1 MDAFSAKTIL
11 FKTALFASTKLVVG
25 LHTLTINCT
34 GQWFDI
40 DAIIVVSGDG
50 KVKFV
55 SLRIY
60 LNKGFSANCIS
71 ILSTGKNTTTLD
83 DSDSSITYLPSLS
96 SWPTDATYITDYYHN
111 TAQYVFLSFPFFPY
125 FGIMIFFQSIS
136 RTVNT
141 SLEAS
146 FTGNALELYG
156 STRANHGLFSVQI
169 DDGNITILNASSTQ
183 YHKPSVPLVSTAFAK
198 DVSAN
203 NTHIYLYP

>member
-1 MDAFSAKTIL
+1 MDAFSAKTTL

-111 TAQYVFLSFPFFPY
+111 TAQYVFLCFF
-125 FGIMIFFQSIS
+125 FFLLFWNNDLFFKVYLVPSI
-136 RTVNT
+136 RV
-141 SLEAS
+141 
-146 FTGNALELYG
+146 
-156 STRANHGLFSVQI
+156 
-169 DDGNITILNASSTQ
+169 
-183 YHKPSVPLVSTAFAK
+183 
-198 DVSAN
+198 
-203 NTHIYLYP
+203 